1 MKYDL
6 FTLRQLILN
15 PFIFQDMFI
24 EVIDVGLDG
33 WKYDWVCEN
42 HKHPWYEFNYYDS
55 GKLSTTINGTDF
67 IASGG
72 ESILIPPG
80 VYHEN
85 RCVSQEGFTGFF
97 FRFYLNKAESN
108 STGCYDMISKVL
120 KKPHPFPIKE
130 NVSILFDNQSLL
142 GVQASFLN
150 WLFNTYETL
159 ATDIKPAA
167 PQQDSNI
174 SKQVILYLNEYY
186 KNKVYV
192 SDIAKA
198 MNMSYRTLAR
208 IFKAE
213 TGFSIIEKLTEI
225 RVHKAKQLLRTTD
238 YTMFQIANEVG
249 FENEYYFSKA
259 FRKYSFTSPS
269 SYKKDVLKKS

>member
-15 PFIFQDMFI
+15 PFVFQDMFI

-33 WKYDWVCEN
+33 HAYDWICEN
-42 HKHPWYEFNYYDS
+42 HKHPWYEFNYYES
-55 GKLSTTINGTDF
+55 GKLSTTIDGTNF

-72 ESILIPPG
+72 ECILIPPG

-85 RCVSQEGFTGFF
+85 HCVSQEGFSGFY
-97 FRFYLNKAESN
+97 FRFYLNKAEN
-108 STGCYDMISKVL
+108 YAGGCYDTISKVL
-120 KKPHPFPIKE
+120 KKPHTFPLKA
-130 NVSILFDNQSLL
+130 NVSSLFDNQSLL

-150 WLFNTYETL
+150 WLFNTYEAL
-159 ATDIKPAA
+159 DNEIKPVAV
-167 PQQDSNI
+167 QQDSNI

-186 KNKVYV
+186 MNKIYV

-225 RVHKAKQLLRTTD
+225 RVHKAKHLLRTTD

-259 FRKYSFTSPS
+259 FRKYSYTSPS
-269 SYKKDVLKKS
+269 SYKKEVLEK